1 MTRWEKK
8 LLKRD
13 EQEEVMVT
21 LKTAGGDG
29 LQKPESSCAKEYSK
43 VHLMRLQRSK
53 SDRLSGY
60 LLKLVSSVLLQP
72 GCPCLAAVQVN
83 KILS

>member
-1 MTRWEKK
+1 MRRERYKKEKRKIKGVCGKRRWEKK

-13 EQEEVMVT
+13 EQEEMMGT

-43 VHLMRLQRSK
+43 VHLMRLQRPSQT
-53 SDRLSGY
+53 D
-60 LLKLVSSVLLQP
+60 
-72 GCPCLAAVQVN
+72 
-83 KILS
+83 

>member
-1 MTRWEKK
+1 MRRERYKTEKRKIKGVCGKRRWEKK

-13 EQEEVMVT
+13 EQEEMMVT

-43 VHLMRLQRSK
+43 VHLMRLQRPSQT
-53 SDRLSGY
+53 D
-60 LLKLVSSVLLQP
+60 
-72 GCPCLAAVQVN
+72 
-83 KILS
+83 